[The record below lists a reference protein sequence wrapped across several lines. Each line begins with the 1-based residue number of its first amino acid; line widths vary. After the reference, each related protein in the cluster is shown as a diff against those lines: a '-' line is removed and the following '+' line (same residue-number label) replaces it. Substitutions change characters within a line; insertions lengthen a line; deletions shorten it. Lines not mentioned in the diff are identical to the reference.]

1 MAKAENDI
9 IVCRCEDVTL
19 GEIRKAIKEGATTI
33 DEVKRITRAG
43 MGPCQ
48 GRTCRLLV
56 AGEIARYL
64 GKPVSEIL
72 QSRYLSLI
80 HILSMTSVPPR
91 IARWLTAKST
101 PSGRGL
107 KEIAAISEERAIQH
121 AMEQAGPGRGQVE
134 RAARILGISRAT
146 LYRRLKK

>member
-19 GEIRKAIKEGATTI
+19 GEVRKAIREGATTL

-72 QSRYLSLI
+72 QSRYR
-80 HILSMTSVPPR
+80 PPVKP
-91 IARWLTAKST
+91 IKMGELA
-101 PSGRGL
+101 
-107 KEIAAISEERAIQH
+107 IISEDDEDGADCKCQ
-121 AMEQAGPGRGQVE
+121 EEVAGQ
-134 RAARILGISRAT
+134 
-146 LYRRLKK
+146 

>member
-19 GEIRKAIKEGATTI
+19 EDVRKAIKEGATTL

-72 QSRYLSLI
+72 QSRYR
-80 HILSMTSVPPR
+80 PPVKP
-91 IARWLTAKST
+91 IKMGELAV
-101 PSGRGL
+101 
-107 KEIAAISEERAIQH
+107 ISEDDENSTDCKCQ
-121 AMEQAGPGRGQVE
+121 EEVAGQ
-134 RAARILGISRAT
+134 
-146 LYRRLKK
+146 